1 MAITGLAKTRKGF
14 ACQRPAFKHNGRG
27 SLHGGLSTS
36 AKTADGFTRGTNAIA
51 QCVQTATARAEADWI
66 RRWQAIK
73 EADKALQGPA
83 TTTTNCTAFGNS
95 MNCRSST
102 W

>member
-1 MAITGLAKTRKGF
+1 MKQILLIF
-14 ACQRPAFKHNGRG
+14 
-27 SLHGGLSTS
+27 GLSLALVGCGVSYEERRKAQIS
-36 AKTADGFTRGTNAIA
+36 AATDLCVSYGFTRGTNAIA
-51 QCVQTATARAEADWI
+51 QCVQTATARAEADRI

-73 EADKALQGPA
+73 EAGEALQGPA